1 MPTGK
6 INLFRYN
13 CIKFVA
19 MLTKKEVL
27 ESLESLPKKFEAE
40 EAIEKIIL
48 LEKINIGL
56 EQSKAG
62 KIVSA
67 AEAKT
72 RLKKWL
78 K

>member
-1 MPTGK
+1 
-6 INLFRYN
+6 
-13 CIKFVA
+13 

-27 ESLESLPKKFEAE
+27 DSINSLPAKFDAE
-40 EAIEKIIL
+40 TAIEKIIL

-56 EQSKAG
+56 KQSNEGHVVTTDK
-62 KIVSA
+62 
-67 AEAKT
+67 AKT

>member
-1 MPTGK
+1 
-6 INLFRYN
+6 
-13 CIKFVA
+13 

-27 ESLESLPKKFEAE
+27 ESFDSLPKKFEAE
-40 EAIEKIIL
+40 EAIEKIIF

-62 KIVSA
+62 KVVSTA
-67 AEAKT
+67 DAKT